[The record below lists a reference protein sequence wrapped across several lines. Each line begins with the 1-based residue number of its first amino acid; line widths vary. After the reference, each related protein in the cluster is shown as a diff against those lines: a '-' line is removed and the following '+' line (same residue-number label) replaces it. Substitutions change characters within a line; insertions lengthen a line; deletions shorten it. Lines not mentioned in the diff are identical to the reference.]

1 MDKNKKHKSAI
12 AVTAG
17 GIFKNPYQ
25 PSIPPRISSSMQ
37 QRMEAITT
45 SASSGGQPQYNPLNQ
60 ISPGTSSQFDSLH
73 IDSGSG
79 KKKNSKK

>member
-1 MDKNKKHKSAI
+1 
-12 AVTAG
+12 
-17 GIFKNPYQ
+17 
-25 PSIPPRISSSMQ
+25 MQ